1 MIEGLPVLSIAEFGR
16 LVESTLRGVFPEGLW
31 VEGEVR
37 GLKPR
42 PHATGHYFALADG
55 SGASEVSINVKLFK
69 RGALD
74 AVLAKME
81 AHGVPLQNGMRVRF
95 LCRTNFY
102 AKSGELSLIIDDVD
116 TTFALGEIARKRDEL
131 IKKLVAGGIDKKNK
145 QRPVPLVPLR
155 IGVVSSTQAAGFI
168 DFRRHLEESG
178 TGFQLLVADVNVQ
191 GDRAPGQVAAALAA
205 LDRRDD
211 IEVIVVIRGGGSK
224 GDLAAFDE
232 EVVAMAIARC
242 SHPVFTGIGHEI
254 DTSVADEVAFRGLK
268 TPTACAVELVGIVGE
283 FVTRTE
289 DCWREITHR
298 ADMVIAAAQATLG
311 STTQAI
317 RLRVTQAVDRGDH
330 HLTSQAQAV
339 RTRIAACVE
348 RAVGRVDRAI
358 DALRRSPMLLDAR
371 AVRIDNAAE
380 RLRLLDPETTM
391 SRGWSITRT
400 IDGRV
405 VRNAAELSAGA
416 EIVTMFARG
425 SARSRV
431 EETTP

>member
-254 DTSVADEVAFRGLK
+254 DTSVADIVAHTNLK
-268 TPTACAVELVGIVGE
+268 TPTAVAAHLIALVGR
-283 FVTRTE
+283 FE
-289 DCWREITHR
+289 D
-298 ADMVIAAAQATLG
+298 
-311 STTQAI
+311 
-317 RLRVTQAVDRGDH
+317 RLA
-330 HLTSQAQAV
+330 S
-339 RTRIAACVE
+339 RTRNLADRTANAVFRSRSRLGRCVE
-348 RAVGRVDRAI
+348 RLRTRPAAVIASSRHRLEVHRA
-358 DALRRSPMLLDAR
+358 S
-371 AVRIDNAAE
+371 V
-380 RLRLLDPETTM
+380 RLLDPATTLA
-391 SRGWSITRT
+391 RGWTITRRA
-400 IDGRV
+400 DGRV
-405 VRNAAELSAGA
+405 VKSVADAAPGDTV
-416 EIVTMFARG
+416 VTVLADG
-425 SARSRV
+425 TITSTVDAT
-431 EETTP
+431 EKGTN

>member
-55 SGASEVSINVKLFK
+55 SGATEVSINVKLFK

-254 DTSVADEVAFRGLK
+254 DTSVADIVAHTNLK
-268 TPTACAVELVGIVGE
+268 TPTAVAAHLIALVGR
-283 FVTRTE
+283 FE
-289 DCWREITHR
+289 D
-298 ADMVIAAAQATLG
+298 
-311 STTQAI
+311 
-317 RLRVTQAVDRGDH
+317 RLA
-330 HLTSQAQAV
+330 S
-339 RTRIAACVE
+339 RTRNLADRTANAVFRSRSRLGRCVE
-348 RAVGRVDRAI
+348 RLRTRPAAVIASSRHRLEVHRA
-358 DALRRSPMLLDAR
+358 S
-371 AVRIDNAAE
+371 V
-380 RLRLLDPETTM
+380 RLLDPATTLA
-391 SRGWSITRT
+391 RGWTITRRP
-400 IDGRV
+400 DGRV
-405 VRNAAELSAGA
+405 VKSVADAAPGDTV
-416 EIVTMFARG
+416 VTVLADG
-425 SARSRV
+425 TITSTVDAT
-431 EETTP
+431 EKGTN

>member
-55 SGASEVSINVKLFK
+55 SGATEVSINVKLFK

-254 DTSVADEVAFRGLK
+254 DTSVADIVAHTNLK
-268 TPTACAVELVGIVGE
+268 TPTAVAAHLIALVGR
-283 FVTRTE
+283 FE
-289 DCWREITHR
+289 D
-298 ADMVIAAAQATLG
+298 
-311 STTQAI
+311 
-317 RLRVTQAVDRGDH
+317 RLA
-330 HLTSQAQAV
+330 S
-339 RTRIAACVE
+339 RTRNLADRTANAVFRSRSRLGRCVE
-348 RAVGRVDRAI
+348 RLRTRPAAVIASSRHRLEVHRA
-358 DALRRSPMLLDAR
+358 S
-371 AVRIDNAAE
+371 V
-380 RLRLLDPETTM
+380 RLLDPATTLA
-391 SRGWSITRT
+391 RGWTITRRA
-400 IDGRV
+400 DGRV
-405 VRNAAELSAGA
+405 VKSVADAAPGDTV
-416 EIVTMFARG
+416 VTVLADG
-425 SARSRV
+425 TITSTVDAT
-431 EETTP
+431 EKGTN